1 MTTPRLGRIEAAA
14 GAVVAVLLMAVTLG
28 LPTWASY
35 LVLWIPLLTAVLVA
49 QHRGR
54 IADDTSDSISRIRFR
69 FTWMDMLVGAFTG
82 LSLRF
87 LIIVI
92 ELFSVGHITSSSSL
106 FAVDHDLL
114 WLFVAVL
121 APAII
126 APFVEELFFRGLV
139 LPAIGVNWIGIVGS
153 AIIFSAVHLV
163 YGFNPLTAV
172 TTFVAGL
179 VFGFLAVRTKRLGAG
194 ITAHIFYNAS
204 LIAISELGGM
214 APVGG

>member
-1 MTTPRLGRIEAAA
+1 MTGTQSGRFEPAVGAVAAVVLITLTPGFPSWAGYLLLWTILLAAVAVAVYRRRGAQGAANGIGRIR
-14 GAVVAVLLMAVTLG
+14 L
-28 LPTWASY
+28 
-35 LVLWIPLLTAVLVA
+35 
-49 QHRGR
+49 R
-54 IADDTSDSISRIRFR
+54 I
-69 FTWMDMLVGAFTG
+69 TWMDLLVGAFVG
-82 LSLRF
+82 LLLRTVV
-87 LIIVI
+87 IVM
-92 ELFSVGHITSSSSL
+92 ELVSVGHVSSSSSL
-106 FAVDHDLL
+106 FMVDHDLL

-126 APFVEELFFRGLV
+126 APFIEELFFRGLV

-163 YGFNPLTAV
+163 YDFNPLTAV

-179 VFGFLAVRTKRLGAG
+179 AFGILAVRTKRLGAG
-194 ITAHIFYNAS
+194 ITAHIVYNSS